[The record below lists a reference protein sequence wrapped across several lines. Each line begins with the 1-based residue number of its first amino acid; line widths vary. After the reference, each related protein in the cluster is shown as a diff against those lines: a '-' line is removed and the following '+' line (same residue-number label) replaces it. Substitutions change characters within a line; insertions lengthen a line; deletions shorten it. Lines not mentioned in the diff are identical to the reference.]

1 MLDIRV
7 FPIEQ
12 SPGLMLAK
20 AHGLVRLGLSQTFF
34 KNGFDITPSHWA
46 VLSVL
51 WDKDRITQ
59 TTLAK
64 RAYSDRPNITRILDR
79 LKKKGFIS
87 RESNPSDGRS
97 FIIQLTKKGRDAQK
111 PLTTL
116 VETYLQVA
124 FKGLSPKEFDTGLRV
139 LRLVTDNLSHFSNN
153 T

>member
-20 AHGLVRLGLSQTFF
+20 AHGLVRLGLSQTFY

-79 LKKKGFIS
+79 LEKKGFIS

-116 VETYLQVA
+116 VENYLQGA
-124 FKGLSPKEFDTGLRV
+124 F
-139 LRLVTDNLSHFSNN
+139 
-153 T
+153 